1 MKKLS
6 EIKFIPIS
14 YIDGNSLVVLPLNIP
29 KTKVLEEAR
38 RFLLKEKKN
47 FGYSSTIP
55 SHNKITKGTVEYDE
69 LYFNSSKRRSY
80 KCWNVVLTYDK
91 RRFCN
96 CKYKTDKKYKKNR
109 KIIESILDKLIQ
121 VNNCV
126 FRPAL
131 KDNVFDSKFI
141 ERFKDWLKEYT
152 RAI

>member
-1 MKKLS
+1 MQKLS

-55 SHNKITKGTVEYDE
+55 SHNKIMKGTVEYDE

-80 KCWNVVLTYDK
+80 KCWIVVLTYDK

-96 CKYKTDKKYKKNR
+96 FKYKTDKKYKKNI

-121 VNNCV
+121 KKIGV
-126 FRPAL
+126 
-131 KDNVFDSKFI
+131 SKN
-141 ERFKDWLKEYT
+141 EQN
-152 RAI
+152 